1 MYIKYEASLDHTP
14 PRKTNI
20 LVTFDDDTHTSW
32 YPISSE
38 GIVNVES
45 IISVETIICIL
56 LFEY

>member
-1 MYIKYEASLDHTP
+1 MEKPL
-14 PRKTNI
+14 
-20 LVTFDDDTHTSW
+20 LVTFDDNTPTLWHT
-32 YPISSE
+32 ISSE